1 MVMFETE
8 IGEREKGEGEEERR
22 GGVMRLVSL
31 RQVWDTPVLN
41 SWVKEGTRKR
51 DGDLGVTLQKLRRGY
66 FLEGEFKN
74 QVNKTKDLSQR
85 EGWQEQREL

>member
-8 IGEREKGEGEEERR
+8 RGEREKGEGEEERR

-66 FLEGEFKN
+66 FLEGEF
-74 QVNKTKDLSQR
+74 TGG
-85 EGWQEQREL
+85 EAIQEPGK

>member
-1 MVMFETE
+1 MFETE
-8 IGEREKGEGEEERR
+8 MGEREKGEGEEERR

-51 DGDLGVTLQKLRRGY
+51 DGDLGVTFQKLRRGY